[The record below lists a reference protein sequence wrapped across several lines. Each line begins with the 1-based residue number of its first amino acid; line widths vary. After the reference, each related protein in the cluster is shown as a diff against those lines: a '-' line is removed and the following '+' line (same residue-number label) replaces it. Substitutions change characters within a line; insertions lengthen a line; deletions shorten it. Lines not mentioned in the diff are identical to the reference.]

1 MEEMQRLGPLLAG
14 WSHRATDT
22 SSASDRDEPL
32 ERDHSLWTSEDAA
45 ACDICGGAGY
55 VRVSRPVGDPNFGRV
70 QPCQCRR
77 AEEQSRAAE
86 RLQRLSNLGPLS
98 DARLSED
105 EATAGPGRVACEFA
119 DAADDEPGWLLMTG
133 PAGSGRTRLSAE
145 MANRRIAAGRAALY
159 FVAADLLDRLR
170 SAMNASS
177 GGDLSYALLFEYV
190 RDAPFLILD
199 DLDCISP
206 TDWAREK
213 LFQLLNHRRNSG
225 RRTVLVSEAADLS
238 AMGLQS
244 FLTLDV
250 LRLELGGKA
259 SGGRYREFG
268 GMTEDVI
275 SNFTFDR
282 FQVSGTGHSRTAGNL
297 YKMRIE
303 VLKWTDKPSGFL
315 TLCGETGVGK
325 THLAAA
331 AAAARLS
338 QGDSVCFAVVPDL
351 LDALRKSYRDSGEAS
366 FEELFTAL
374 KEVDLLVLD
383 DLGAHQATSW
393 STEKLYQLCA
403 YRYLQR
409 SPTIFTMN
417 FNPEKLDARLASRL
431 MDQWQNAVCYFNST
445 LDYRTGTEK
454 PGSESG
460 KRPPGPGFDYEGV

>member
-1 MEEMQRLGPLLAG
+1 MA
-14 WSHRATDT
+14 
-22 SSASDRDEPL
+22 
-32 ERDHSLWTSEDAA
+32 
-45 ACDICGGAGY
+45 
-55 VRVSRPVGDPNFGRV
+55 RPVGDPNFGRV
-70 QPCQCRR
+70 QPCECRR
-77 AEEQSRAAE
+77 AEEDARAAE

-98 DARLSED
+98 DARLADD
-105 EATAGPGRVACEFA
+105 ETASGAGKTIAEFA
-119 DAADDEPGWLLMTG
+119 DAGDDEPGWLLITG

-145 MANRRIAAGRAALY
+145 MANRRIAGGRAALY
-159 FVAADLLDRLR
+159 FVVADLLDRLR
-170 SAMNASS
+170 SAMNAPS
-177 GGDLSYALLFEYV
+177 GGDLSFALLFEHV

-238 AMGLQS
+238 AIGLQS
-244 FLTLDV
+244 FLTLD
-250 LRLELGGKA
+250 LERLELGGA
-259 SGGRYREFG
+259 VSGGRYREFG
-268 GMTEDVI
+268 GMTVDVI
-275 SNFTFDR
+275 SRFTFDGFNVR
-282 FQVSGTGHSRTAGNL
+282 GTGLSRTAGNL
-297 YKMRIE
+297 DNMKAD
-303 VLKWTDKPSGFL
+303 VLEWTSKPSGFL

-331 AAAARLS
+331 AADNRRR

-351 LDALRKSYRDSGEAS
+351 LDALRKSYRDSGESS

-417 FNPEKLDARLASRL
+417 FEPGKLDARLASRV
-431 MDQWQNAVCYFNST
+431 MDRQQNKVCYLKSGHDF
-445 LDYRTGTEK
+445 RTGIEN
-454 PGSESG
+454 PGSDRG
-460 KRPPGPGFDYEGV
+460 KRPPGPGLAYEGV